1 MLSAICRPLAEPIN
15 RIYLRSRFSTT
26 AAVRP
31 VSSIVLGSAGRNV
44 SSERIEASKLPPG
57 DVDVA
62 VSVADITR
70 DSASDAIGA
79 TTGREA
85 AAENAL
91 NRRLSRAKIAYDL
104 WSGRSVVSTREATT
118 Q

>member
-1 MLSAICRPLAEPIN
+1 MLSAICRPLAEPISKIYF
-15 RIYLRSRFSTT
+15 RIKFSMT

-31 VSSIVLGSAGRNV
+31 VSSIVFGSAGRNV

-85 AAENAL
+85 AAENTL
-91 NRRLSRAKIAYDL
+91 GRRLHRDKIAYD
-104 WSGRSVVSTREATT
+104 
-118 Q
+118 